1 MHTRIAMFVMTLA
14 ITAAGTLFAGQVYKW
29 TDDEGN
35 VYYSDTPV
43 ANAQRVAIDS
53 RPTDPKQA
61 PAETQARADAQAQKA
76 EDASSAP
83 QEPTQEE
90 LQAEARERAENCTKY
105 KERQLQF
112 AQSRRIYRM
121 DEDGERVYYDEE
133 EMAATRARVA
143 EQVNEYCN

>member
-76 EDASSAP
+76 EDAASAP

>member
-1 MHTRIAMFVMTLA
+1 MHTRIAMFVTTLA
-14 ITAAGTLFAGQVYKW
+14 ITAAGTLFAGPVYKW

>member
-1 MHTRIAMFVMTLA
+1 MFVMTLA

-43 ANAQRVAIDS
+43 ANAQSVAIDS

-76 EDASSAP
+76 EDAASAP

>member
-1 MHTRIAMFVMTLA
+1 MFVMTLA

>member
-1 MHTRIAMFVMTLA
+1 MHIRIAMFVMTLA
-14 ITAAGTLFAGQVYKW
+14 ITAAGSVFADQVYKW

-61 PAETQARADAQAQKA
+61 PGETRTRADAQAQEA
-76 EDASSAP
+76 EDAVSAP